1 MINSKSKEKFIPTNE
16 QWGEL
21 YALWF
26 KQLTKSIARY
36 TSWSMAEEA
45 VQEAFLKV
53 MGLSEALHLSKELTA
68 RTVDGWYSFVFW
80 HARGVLSNLCT
91 KSARFCLLDEKLFY
105 FPEVCGKRK
114 EYLRHVV
121 REAVWKACQKSRN
134 PEAQFEAF
142 VKFELEGCSAKD
154 VVEALP
160 EVRNANNLYQISIR
174 IRSELKLE
182 AGQPGSRLGELRC
195 A

>member
-1 MINSKSKEKFIPTNE
+1 MINSKSKEKFIPTKE

-26 KQLTKSIARY
+26 KLLTKSLARY
-36 TSWSMAEEA
+36 TSWSTAEEA

-53 MGLSEALHLSKELTA
+53 MGISETLHLSKELTA
-68 RTVDGWYSFVFW
+68 RTVGEWYSFVFW
-80 HARGVLSNLCT
+80 HARGVLSNIRA
-91 KSARFCLLDEKLFY
+91 KSARFCPLDETLSY
-105 FPEVCGKRK
+105 SPAVWGKSK
-114 EYLRHVV
+114 EYLRYVV
-121 REAVWKACQKSRN
+121 RAAVWKACQKSRD
-134 PEAQFEAF
+134 PETQYKAF
-142 VKFELEGCSAKD
+142 VKFELEGCSAKE

-160 EVRNANNLYQISIR
+160 EVRNANNLYQMSNR

-182 AGQPGSRLGELRC
+182 ACRQGSRIGELRC

>member
-1 MINSKSKEKFIPTNE
+1 MVDSKNTEKFIPTNE

-26 KQLTKSIARY
+26 KRLTKSIARF

-53 MGLSEALHLSKELTA
+53 IGLSETLHLSKELA
-68 RTVDGWYSFVFW
+68 PRTVGEWYSFVFW
-80 HARGVLSNLCT
+80 QARGVLSNLSA
-91 KSARFCLLDEKLFY
+91 KSSRFCPLDETLSY
-105 FPEVCGKRK
+105 SPAVWGKNR
-114 EYLRHVV
+114 EYLCSVV
-121 REAVWKACQKSRN
+121 RAAVWKACQKSRN
-134 PEAQFEAF
+134 PEAQYEAF
-142 VKFELEGCSAKD
+142 VKFELAGCSAKE
-154 VVEALP
+154 VVDALP
-160 EVRNANNLYQISIR
+160 EVRNANNLYQISNR

-182 AGQPGSRLGELRC
+182 ACRPGSRLGELRC

>member
-1 MINSKSKEKFIPTNE
+1 MIKSKNTEKFIPTKD

-26 KQLTKSIARY
+26 KQLTKSLARY
-36 TSWSMAEEA
+36 ASWSTAEEA

-53 MGLSEALHLSKELTA
+53 MGLSRTLHLSKELKA
-68 RTVDGWYSFVFW
+68 RTTGEWYSFVFW
-80 HARGVLSNLCT
+80 HARGVLSNLLA
-91 KSARFCLLDEKLFY
+91 KSIRFCPL
-105 FPEVCGKRK
+105 PETISYSPTVWGKSK
-114 EYLRHVV
+114 EYLRYVV
-121 REAVWKACQKSRN
+121 RAAVWKVCQKSRD
-134 PEAQFEAF
+134 PETQYRAF

-160 EVRNANNLYQISIR
+160 EVRNANNLYQISNR

-182 AGQPGSRLGELRC
+182 AGRPGSRLGELRC